1 MASKSKDV
9 RIEQLRIFEKK
20 LALRL
25 QQLDQKGI
33 GKEKAQNDPLVKSL
47 KSKIRETNVR
57 IAAFEKFV
65 KLTQALAQA
74 KTQKLAELAV
84 KKEEK
89 LKPAPAKEPAA
100 EAKQAEPKAKKKAVE
115 TDKEPKKQPAE
126 KEEPAKETPK
136 KEAAAEEAAPKK
148 PKKPAASADESA
160 PKKTKKQPD
169 TADETA
175 PKKRATKKKE
185 E

>member
-20 LALRL
+20 LVLRL
-25 QQLDQKGI
+25 EQLAKKGI
-33 GKEKAQNDPLVKSL
+33 SKEKALTDSLVKNL

-57 IAAFEKFV
+57 IAAIEKFV
-65 KLTQALAQA
+65 TL
-74 KTQKLAELAV
+74 TQKLVQDKVQKLADLAA

-89 LKPAPAKEPAA
+89 SKPVPAKEPSA
-100 EAKQAEPKAKKKAVE
+100 ETKQAEPKAKKKAAE

-126 KEEPAKETPK
+126 KEEPAKDAPK
-136 KEAAAEEAAPKK
+136 KEATTEEAAPKK
-148 PKKPAASADESA
+148 TKKQPASTDESA

-169 TADETA
+169 AADETA
-175 PKKRATKKKE
+175 PKKKATKKKE

>member
-25 QQLDQKGI
+25 QQLEQKGI
-33 GKEKAQNDPLVKSL
+33 AKEKAQKDPLVKSL

-57 IAAFEKFV
+57 IAAFDKFV
-65 KLTQALAQA
+65 QKKEELAKA
-74 KTQKLAELAV
+74 KEQKLADLE

-89 LKPAPAKEPAA
+89 V
-100 EAKQAEPKAKKKAVE
+100 EAKQEETKPKKKAAA
-115 TDKEPKKQPAE
+115 DKEPKKQPAAKDE
-126 KEEPAKETPK
+126 TAVKESSKPA
-136 KEAAAEEAAPKK
+136 EAGEAAPKK
-148 PKKPAASADESA
+148 AKKQSDAADEA
-160 PKKTKKQPD
+160 
-169 TADETA
+169 A

>member
-33 GKEKAQNDPLVKSL
+33 SKEKAQSDPLVKSL

-57 IAAFEKFV
+57 IAAVEKFV
-65 KLTQALAQA
+65 QLTQALAQA
-74 KTQKLAELAV
+74 KVQKLVDLAA

-89 LKPAPAKEPAA
+89 SESAQ
-100 EAKQAEPKAKKKAVE
+100 EAKKG
-115 TDKEPKKQPAE
+115 
-126 KEEPAKETPK
+126 
-136 KEAAAEEAAPKK
+136 
-148 PKKPAASADESA
+148 
-160 PKKTKKQPD
+160 
-169 TADETA
+169 
-175 PKKRATKKKE
+175 
-185 E
+185 